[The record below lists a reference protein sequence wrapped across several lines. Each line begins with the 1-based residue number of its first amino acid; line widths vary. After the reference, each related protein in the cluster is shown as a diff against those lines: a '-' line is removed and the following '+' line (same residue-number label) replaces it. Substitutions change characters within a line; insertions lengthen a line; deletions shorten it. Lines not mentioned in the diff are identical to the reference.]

1 MKDELKVSIAVP
13 VYKVEQYIERCVA
26 SLMEQTYSNIEYVF
40 LDDCTPD
47 KSIEILKDVV
57 SRYPQRLPFVKIV
70 SHKENKGIAE
80 TRNDLVPLC
89 TGDFVYFVDSDD
101 YLEKDAIE
109 ALVEA
114 QKQSGADMVVGQNVV
129 NEDVV
134 DRRFVNPILN
144 TKEEMLHS
152 MLSQVWHHELWNR
165 LIRTSIFEHGI
176 VIEKGINVCED
187 WQIVPL
193 IVFYA
198 EKVVT
203 IDKVTYHYVEN
214 VDSAT
219 HKKKEWV
226 TEKSNYLQELQA
238 LKSNLE
244 FFDKTPYEQELG
256 ALILGRL
263 SDDVDVSLSH
273 NDKDFFKKLRAEIM
287 DLARKYPNVI
297 SQKKM
302 IFIRVGYY
310 PVKLFLFLHGLK
322 TKQS

>member
-13 VYKVEQYIERCVA
+13 VYKVEQYIERCVI

-40 LDDCTPD
+40 LNDCTPD
-47 KSIEILKDVV
+47 KSIDILKDVV

-70 SHKENKGIAE
+70 SHRENKGIAE

-114 QKQSGADMVVGQNVV
+114 QKQSGADMVVGQFVI
-129 NEDVV
+129 NENTIDS
-134 DRRFVNPILN
+134 RFANPPLN
-144 TKEEMLHS
+144 TKEGMLHS
-152 MLSQVWHHELWNR
+152 MLSQVWHHELCNR
-165 LIRTSIFEHGI
+165 LIRTRLFDRGI
-176 VIEKGINVCED
+176 TIGKGINVCED
-187 WQIVPL
+187 WQVVPKL
-193 IVFYA
+193 VFFS
-198 EKVVT
+198 KSVRT
-203 IDKVTYHYVEN
+203 IEKVTYHYVEN
-214 VDSAT
+214 QESAT
-219 HKKKEWV
+219 HKKKEWA

-238 LKSNLE
+238 LKSNLT
-244 FFDKTPYEQELG
+244 FFDKTPYEKELG
-256 ALILGRL
+256 ALILERL

-273 NDKDFFKKLRAEIM
+273 NDKDFFKILRGEIM
-287 DLARKYPNVI
+287 HLVRKYPNVI

-302 IFIRVGYY
+302 LFIRVGYY

-322 TKQS
+322 TRQS